1 MKYLFTLLTALILSP
16 ICAQNIEGVWKL
28 THENGK
34 AVSDKEYIKIYQDG
48 YFSFGA
54 KELGSNKFLGA
65 GGGEFTLSGSE
76 YTESLDFYTF
86 DKDQI
91 GTKNNYT
98 MDFAEDKL
106 VISARIKGKDLIE
119 IWDKISERDDAIN
132 GTWVITGRK
141 RDGEISSMTPGARRT
156 VKILGGGRFQ
166 WIAFN
171 SETKEF
177 SGTGGGT
184 YTAEDGK
191 YVENITFFSRDD
203 SRVGASLEFDFEV
216 IDKQWH
222 HSGMSSTGNPIYEIW
237 SSYQEAY
244 LAKKK

>member
-1 MKYLFTLLTALILSP
+1 MKYLFTLLTALILTP
-16 ICAQNIEGVWKL
+16 VLAQSIEGSWKL

-34 AVSDKEYIKIYQDG
+34 PVTDKEYIKIYQDG

-54 KELGSNKFLGA
+54 KELVSNKFLGT
-65 GGGEFTLSGSE
+65 GGGEFTLSGGD

-91 GTKNNYT
+91 GTTNNYSI
-98 MDFAEDKL
+98 DFAEDKL

-119 IWDKISERDDAIN
+119 IWEKISDRDDAIN

-184 YTAEDGK
+184 YTAENGK
-191 YVENITFFSRDD
+191 YIENITFFSRDD

-216 IDKQWH
+216 IDKRWH

-237 SSYQEAY
+237 SSYQDAY